1 MGKEMNNSRDIAA
14 AWQALTPMQRA
25 VAVLARDDLPDK
37 QIAQKLHLSEPG
49 VRYHL
54 RMLRRAFSCQ
64 SKLSVAVAV
73 ERMTGALSKVIP

>member
-1 MGKEMNNSRDIAA
+1 MTTEHQEIARV
-14 AWQALTPMQRA
+14 WGGLTPMSRA
-25 VAVLARDDLPDK
+25 VAVLVRDDLPDK

-64 SKLSVAVAV
+64 SKLSVAVKV